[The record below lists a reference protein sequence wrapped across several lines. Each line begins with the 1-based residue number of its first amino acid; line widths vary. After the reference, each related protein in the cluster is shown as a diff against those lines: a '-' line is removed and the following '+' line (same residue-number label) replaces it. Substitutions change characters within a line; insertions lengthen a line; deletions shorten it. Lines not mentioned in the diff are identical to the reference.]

1 MTICHYISSLRS
13 AKDCHFGKFIVSTLG
28 KVYENYQSPP
38 QSISDC
44 EMAGLKMFLALCF
57 VLAATQ
63 AVQLE
68 RKPFKRLIPAD
79 VLRGKLDHGVHE
91 LDHDVGALDHGD
103 CDCRHHGVVGAE
115 S

>member
-1 MTICHYISSLRS
+1 MKICHYISSLRS
-13 AKDCHFGKFIVSTLG
+13 AKDCLFGKFIVSTLG
-28 KVYENYQSPP
+28 KVYEVYQFLP

-44 EMAGLKMFLALCF
+44 EMAGLKVFLALCCM
-57 VLAATQ
+57 LAATQ

-79 VLRGKLDHGVHE
+79 VLRGKPDHGVHE
-91 LDHDVGALDHGD
+91 LDHDDGTLDHGD
-103 CDCRHHGVVGAE
+103 CDCRHHGVCGAG